1 MKSAKIKLSEQQ
13 NQQQDQL
20 RDQNPA
26 YQKLA
31 HVKLAHVDHK
41 TQRYQSMQEHS
52 GNVACFSSRIC
63 ELPELKSIVELAGF
77 LHDAGKLGTENQAD
91 FRNILARG
99 DEVHQY
105 GLDHSTA
112 GGRIALELLR
122 GNPASEFISTLIYF
136 HHGLEDCINLENGQM
151 LQERRLKKEIEY
163 SRIKE
168 SFFKLYD
175 RELLEKIGEQ
185 ADQSYR
191 IMLQKI
197 GDFVKNCDSKG
208 KKYGSRYFYL
218 GMYLRVALSL
228 LIDGDWT
235 DTGCFFRISLLRKD
249 FRRKKR
255 REYGR
260 NVSAILSSIWKMKFG
275 KIRIR
280 EISSMMFGRRYRI
293 PAERLQNQKKNDIV

>member
-13 NQQQDQL
+13 NQQQNQL
-20 RDQNPA
+20 REQLQDQNPA

-31 HVKLAHVDHK
+31 HVDHK
-41 TQRYQSMQEHS
+41 SQRCQFMQEHS

-99 DEVHQY
+99 DEAHQY

-185 ADQSYR
+185 ADHA
-191 IMLQKI
+191 
-197 GDFVKNCDSKG
+197 SKDRG
-208 KKYGSRYFYL
+208 F
-218 GMYLRVALSL
+218 
-228 LIDGDWT
+228 
-235 DTGCFFRISLLRKD
+235 C
-249 FRRKKR
+249 
-255 REYGR
+255 
-260 NVSAILSSIWKMKFG
+260 
-275 KIRIR
+275 
-280 EISSMMFGRRYRI
+280 
-293 PAERLQNQKKNDIV
+293 

>member
-13 NQQQDQL
+13 NQL

-31 HVKLAHVDHK
+31 HVDHK
-41 TQRYQSMQEHS
+41 SQRCQFMQEHS

-99 DEVHQY
+99 DEAHQY

-112 GGRIALELLR
+112 GGRIVLELLR
-122 GNPASEFISTLIYF
+122 GNPASEFISMLIYF

-168 SFFKLYD
+168 SFFKL
-175 RELLEKIGEQ
+175 
-185 ADQSYR
+185 
-191 IMLQKI
+191 
-197 GDFVKNCDSKG
+197 
-208 KKYGSRYFYL
+208 
-218 GMYLRVALSL
+218 
-228 LIDGDWT
+228 
-235 DTGCFFRISLLRKD
+235 
-249 FRRKKR
+249 
-255 REYGR
+255 
-260 NVSAILSSIWKMKFG
+260 
-275 KIRIR
+275 
-280 EISSMMFGRRYRI
+280 
-293 PAERLQNQKKNDIV
+293 